1 MSSIPT
7 LVSVIIPVYNSAPFI
22 ETTIRSCL
30 NQYEASLEIIVV
42 DDGST
47 DASAAIVQGLASLDP
62 RVRYIYQENAGSCAA
77 RNRGL
82 AEAKG
87 EYVFFLDGDDVIDLH
102 AINTLLE
109 YIGEH
114 DLIWCDAYRIGAQGT
129 LLDRRDQSPVI
140 GDDLVI
146 SWMEKA
152 PWCGTV
158 LIRRDRIH
166 IQWQHTYDSID
177 EFDFFVRL
185 AMQVQTFRHLPV
197 ALFYYRNYESATRKS
212 SVITDLNIQLL
223 QAFSDYE
230 TRLTASVE
238 GRRKY
243 RLYFA
248 YVFAN
253 FLPSA
258 GTPVKITY
266 KKYKK
271 HLHWWKYL
279 NRESLAIQ
287 RCIGWRP
294 FIKRFLRLYYQRFIK

>member
-1 MSSIPT
+1 LSSTPI

-30 NQYEASLEIIVV
+30 NQYGARLEIIVV

-47 DASAAIVQGLASLDP
+47 DASAVIIQNLAALDP
-62 RVRYIYQENAGSCAA
+62 RVRYIHQENAGSCAA

-87 EYVFFLDGDDVIDLH
+87 EYIFFLDGDDVIDLH
-102 AINTLLE
+102 AITTLLE
-109 YIGEH
+109 YIGEY
-114 DLIWCDAYRIGAQGT
+114 DLIWCDAYRMDEQGT

-140 GDDLVI
+140 EDDLVI

-158 LIRRDRIH
+158 LIRRDCIH

-185 AMQVQTFRHLPV
+185 AMQVRTFKHLPV

-230 TRLTASVE
+230 ALLTASAE

-258 GTPVKITY
+258 GTPIKITY
-266 KKYKK
+266 KKYKP

-279 NRESLAIQ
+279 NRESMEIQ
-287 RCIGWRP
+287 WHIGLWSFAR
-294 FIKRFLRLYYQRFIK
+294 RFLRLYYQRFIK